1 MVTLRLVP
9 VSGPAIEDV
18 KDPSMVGRDPSC
30 EIVVTDGSVSRRHS
44 RLERRAGAW
53 WVVDQGS
60 ANGTYVNSLKVA
72 EQALRNNQ
80 ELRFGAMAF
89 RVDLHE
95 DPEATVAT
103 PFLAD
108 DSATVM
114 APSTPPPVPQA
125 APPPPLP
132 STPAPP
138 HAAPPHAAP
147 PHAAP
152 PPPIPHAAPAPP
164 PAPPS
169 AAAARER
176 FRPTGPVAPVPQ
188 MPGGAPPA
196 KKGKSPLFWVA
207 IGCCGCLLLVAALA
221 GVIGGGVFMATKGA
235 ADATHA
241 WLGQVRQGQSAEAGM
256 TEAYRSRLGPEE
268 LEAVTRAIAQSKDAT
283 FFQRS
288 VDNDR
293 ATMTGM
299 LTGGPSPQ
307 PVVVKLLKEGG
318 TWKIDDVTIGV
329 Q

>member
-1 MVTLRLVP
+1 MATLRLVP
-9 VSGPAIEDV
+9 VSGPAIDEV
-18 KDPSMVGRDPSC
+18 KDPTMVGRDPSC
-30 EIVVTDGSVSRRHS
+30 EIVVTDGSVSRRHA

-72 EQALRNNQ
+72 EQALKNNQ

-103 PFLAD
+103 PFLSD

-114 APSTPPPVPQA
+114 APSTPPPIPHA

-132 STPAPP
+132 STPTPRP
-138 HAAPPHAAP
+138 AA
-147 PHAAP
+147 
-152 PPPIPHAAPAPP
+152 PPPIPHAAAAPP
-164 PAPPS
+164 PSPPS
-169 AAAARER
+169 AAAAKER
-176 FRPTGPVAPVPQ
+176 FRGAAPAAPVPQ

-235 ADATHA
+235 ADAAHA
-241 WLGQVRQGQSAEAGM
+241 WLGHVRQNQTDGG
-256 TEAYRSRLGPEE
+256 RSR
-268 LEAVTRAIAQSKDAT
+268 D
-283 FFQRS
+283 
-288 VDNDR
+288 DR
-293 ATMTGM
+293 G
-299 LTGGPSPQ
+299 LPQ
-307 PVVVKLLKEGG
+307 PAHRRGGRGRHHRDRPVEGRDLPEPLRG
-318 TWKIDDVTIGV
+318 QRPGDADRRPDRRPVAAAGRDQAREGETGPGRSTT
-329 Q
+329 

>member
-9 VSGPAIEDV
+9 VSGPAIDDV

-30 EIVVTDGSVSRRHS
+30 EIIVTDGSVSRRHS
-44 RLERRAGAW
+44 RLERRAGVW

-72 EQALRNNQ
+72 EQALKNNQ

-103 PFLAD
+103 PVLAD
-108 DSATVM
+108 DSATLM
-114 APSTPPPVPQA
+114 APSTPPP
-125 APPPPLP
+125 L
-132 STPAPP
+132 
-138 HAAPPHAAP
+138 

-152 PPPIPHAAPAPP
+152 PPPPLPSPPIPSPAAPPPPPLPHAASAPP

-169 AAAARER
+169 AAAAKER
-176 FRPTGPVAPVPQ
+176 FRPAGPVAPVPQ

-241 WLGQVRQGQSAEAGM
+241 WLGHVRQGQTEQVAAGT
-256 TEAYRSRLGPEE
+256 TEAYRSRLSPDE
-268 LEAVTRAIAQSKDAT
+268 LEAVTSEIAQSKDAT
-283 FFQRS
+283 FYQRS

-293 ATMTGM
+293 ATLTGV
-299 LTGGPSPQ
+299 LTGGPSPR
-307 PVVVKLLKEGG
+307 PVVIKLLKENG
-318 TWKIDDVTIGV
+318 TWKVDDVTLGV
-329 Q
+329 R

>member
-1 MVTLRLVP
+1 MATLRLVP
-9 VSGPAIEDV
+9 VSGPAIDDV

-30 EIVVTDGSVSRRHS
+30 EIVVADGSVSRRHS
-44 RLERRAGAW
+44 RLERRAGVW

-72 EQALRNNQ
+72 EQALKNNQ

-103 PFLAD
+103 PFLSD

-114 APSTPPPVPQA
+114 APQA
-125 APPPPLP
+125 
-132 STPAPP
+132 
-138 HAAPPHAAP
+138 
-147 PHAAP
+147 
-152 PPPIPHAAPAPP
+152 PPPIPHAAPPLPSTPTPRPAAPPPLPHAAAVPP

-169 AAAARER
+169 AAAAKDR
-176 FRPTGPVAPVPQ
+176 FRPTGPAAPVPQ
-188 MPGGAPPA
+188 MPGGAPPP

-235 ADATHA
+235 ADAAHA
-241 WLGQVRQGQSAEAGM
+241 WLGHVRQGQTDEVAAGM
-256 TEAYRSRLGPEE
+256 TEAYRSRPTAEE
-268 LEAVTRAIAQSKDAT
+268 VEAVTTAIGQSKDAT
-283 FFQRS
+283 FLSRS
-288 VDNDR
+288 VDNDK
-293 ATMTGM
+293 ATLTGV

-307 PVVVKLLKEGG
+307 PVVIKLVKEDGA
-318 TWKIDDVTIGV
+318 WKVDDVTIGV

>member
-1 MVTLRLVP
+1 MSTLRLVP

-18 KDPSMVGRDPSC
+18 KDQSMVGRDPSC
-30 EIVVTDGSVSRRHS
+30 EIVVTDGSVSRRHA

-60 ANGTYVNSLKVA
+60 ANGTYINSLKVG
-72 EQALRNNQ
+72 EQALKNNQ

-114 APSTPPPVPQA
+114 APSTPPPVPPLPPA
-125 APPPPLP
+125 SSTPRPAPPPPLP
-132 STPAPP
+132 Q
-138 HAAPPHAAP
+138 AA
-147 PHAAP
+147 AAP
-152 PPPIPHAAPAPP
+152 PP
-164 PAPPS
+164 PPS
-169 AAAARER
+169 AAAAKER

-188 MPGGAPPA
+188 MAGGGVPP

-235 ADATHA
+235 ADAAQA
-241 WLGQVRQGQSAEAGM
+241 WLGHVRQNETEQVAAGM
-256 TEAYRSRLGPEE
+256 TEAYRRRPTAEE
-268 LEAVTRAIAQSKDAT
+268 VEAVTTAIAQSKDAT
-283 FFQRS
+283 FLSRS

-293 ATMTGM
+293 ATLTGV

-307 PVVVKLLKEGG
+307 PIVIKLVKEGG
-318 TWKIDDVTIGV
+318 AWKVDDVTIGV
-329 Q
+329 K